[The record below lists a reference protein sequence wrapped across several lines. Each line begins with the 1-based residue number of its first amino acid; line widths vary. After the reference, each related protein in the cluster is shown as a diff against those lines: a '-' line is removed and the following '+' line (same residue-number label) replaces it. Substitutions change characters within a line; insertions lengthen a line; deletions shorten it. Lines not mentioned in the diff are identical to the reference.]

1 MIKKKI
7 LLPTKRFFKAPEE
20 SVDIRVDLS
29 KDENLLRENEKNIEL
44 NITELYNK
52 ERNDSKNYKIYGKI
66 KMIFKNYYSG
76 TTSYTYLKDNLYL
89 NTDDGTDPLW
99 IGTLPYNEFA
109 FLREDVLT
117 EINTPLSG
125 NSISDFTQDISTTS
139 KNTKHTIITPMMAPY
154 QNWNIYLSYVYSG
167 DTSYPLKYT
176 LSGNTVYDFIASDGI
191 PFRVEDYNS
200 YYKLTSPVE
209 HGIEE
214 GEYITLY
221 GGTLTGTTSGRTFYV
236 DNVGDEIYRSEKFVI
251 NLYKNQFPSG
261 TTLSTVVFGKRC
273 ININDI
279 SGTTSQ
285 YYVHKHKVLTTV
297 DDYILDKIG
306 FESSIWEDERKLI
319 FENFS
324 RENDVLIVGNKM
336 ESLIY
341 DFKKPFTLSG
351 ITNNLGYTPTEVYTT
366 IIFRNGNGLFEYPP
380 KVGYKFNFHDTWI
393 DQHFSGTSSN
403 ETSLTSVTFTGNT
416 YASGYTGYT
425 FKSGVTL
432 STGTTLVGAFVEY
445 NPLELKERI
454 VSESFHKIYN
464 PSNLFDYGQTGDT
477 ATFTGSSVNNPS
489 GLYYQT
495 HHRVKLRELS
505 PYIETFDGET
515 ILNLPENAKYD
526 DKIKKWRWRDLYDH
540 GYIDADGY
548 GTDFPFVN
556 NTHYVTNN
564 INFYLKN
571 ETNYSNKIDGLR
583 DFNSRYNRNRFDC

>member
-7 LLPTKRFFKAPEE
+7 LLPTKKFFKAPEE

-125 NSISDFTQDISTTS
+125 NSISNFTQDISTTS

-324 RENDVLIVGNKM
+324 RENDVLVVGNKM

-403 ETSLTSVTFTGNT
+403 ETSLTSVNFTGNT

-464 PSNLFDYGQTGDT
+464 PPSLFDYGQTGDT

-489 GLYYQT
+489 GIYYQT

-505 PYIETFDGET
+505 PYIETFDGEI

-540 GYIDADGY
+540 GYIDPDGY